1 MSDAKG
7 EIKFLQNTQG
17 LVAKP
22 GFVSKLEGVAEGF
35 ASREG

>member
-17 LVAKP
+17 LAAEP
-22 GFVSKLEGVAEGF
+22 GFVSELKGVTEVLA
-35 ASREG
+35 AREG

>member
-17 LVAKP
+17 VVAEP
-22 GFVSKLEGVAEGF
+22 GFVSELKGVAEVF
-35 ASREG
+35 AAREG